1 MFGCFWSRTDIHEVC
16 PYRRRD
22 KYEVCPRGYG
32 KSMKTPHGAS
42 LLDMVGGLGVTDIHE
57 VCPYRRRFLS
67 LKTPRG
73 ASLLH
78 FVVEF

>member
-1 MFGCFWSRTDIHEVC
+1 MDVFGHERT
-16 PYRRRD
+16 YM
-22 KYEVCPRGYG
+22 KYVPTGDGISMKYVHRGDG

-67 LKTPRG
+67 LKTPHG